1 MADYADVRHT
11 WRIMKQLGIT
21 FFILA
26 ILYTVFSYF
35 SLKGIVW
42 EFLFVLIWIL
52 ALIWIPDFKRVLSL
66 KLHWRIALLL
76 ATLCTFWVVWKL
88 VEVIV
93 PSLQDYSLSITLVFF
108 GMLAFLFSVLDNQKD
123 KATNQ

>member
-1 MADYADVRHT
+1 MADHADVRHT

-108 GMLAFLFSVLDNQKD
+108 GMLAFLFSILDNQKD

>member
-1 MADYADVRHT
+1 
-11 WRIMKQLGIT
+11 MKQLGIT